1 MNFKAIGPNQ
11 LNQEAMGPN
20 QLNQEAMGP
29 NQHNQEAMEPNH
41 HNRKAM
47 EPNSKVICQH
57 HWANSSYFV
66 GQWAN
71 SSYFKRPLGHN
82 LERRPKLTAIQ
93 FKTRGR
99 RNLTIPNSMYK
110 RSAVHLVRSGTYATV
125 ALMKIEMPKSPNSSS
140 NNESVK
146 MSDKAKIENTKS
158 STTIQMIRPQTPL
171 TTIQTI
177 RSQMPSTTIPM
188 IRPQMPS
195 TPIQMIMHRRR

>member
-1 MNFKAIGPNQ
+1 M
-11 LNQEAMGPN
+11 M
-20 QLNQEAMGP
+20 
-29 NQHNQEAMEPNH
+29 
-41 HNRKAM
+41 
-47 EPNSKVICQH
+47 
-57 HWANSSYFV
+57 
-66 GQWAN
+66 
-71 SSYFKRPLGHN
+71 
-82 LERRPKLTAIQ
+82 
-93 FKTRGR
+93 
-99 RNLTIPNSMYK
+99 IPNSMYK

-195 TPIQMIMHRRR
+195 ITIQMIRPQMPSITIQMIRQQMPSITIQMIRPQMPSTPIQMIMHRRR